1 MLIADVLDAMVSES
15 FLCEQLEER
24 EKYYLQMHTNS
35 ARVLR
40 SGCVPEKVGVSKKGL
55 NKK

>member
-1 MLIADVLDAMVSES
+1 
-15 FLCEQLEER
+15 
-24 EKYYLQMHTNS
+24 MHTNS

-55 NKK
+55 NKKWYSHKK